1 MSLKMV
7 ERALEALDTAQR
19 VVLDSWAHSIGVDSE
34 SLVKVLN
41 GFEDAATR
49 WANLDRIASI
59 IRQAGG

>member
-1 MSLKMV
+1 MV

-49 WANLDRIASI
+49 WGNLDRIASS

>member
-34 SLVKVLN
+34 SLVRVIN
-41 GFEDAATR
+41 QFDDAATR
-49 WANLDRIASI
+49 WANLDRIAST
-59 IRQAGG
+59 IRQATG